1 MKRVSLLLFCMLVLS
16 CNKKEPNPE
25 PKTAPACE
33 KPKSRFKMYEMSEMA
48 ALMEQMYVDN
58 ERLKERIIKGD
69 TIGEFPKHFLN
80 IHTAEMTDPAD
91 NDDFFKEKADAYIKA
106 QQLIYSD
113 PENVKQHF
121 NEGVKA
127 CITCHE
133 GKCGGPIARIKKLY
147 IK

>member
-1 MKRVSLLLFCMLVLS
+1 MKKVSLLLICLVVLS
-16 CNKKEPNPE
+16 CHKKEPKLE
-25 PKTAPACE
+25 PKVKPACE

-58 ERLKERIIKGD
+58 QRLKERIIKSD
-69 TIGEFPKHFLN
+69 TIGKFPKHFLK
-80 IHTAEMTDPAD
+80 IHTAKMTDEAD
-91 NDDFFKEKADAYIKA
+91 NDDFFKEKAEAYIKA

-113 PENVKQHF
+113 SENVKQHF
-121 NEGVKA
+121 NDGVKA

-147 IK
+147 IQ